1 MYLQFYQL
9 SRSPFQPGDEAAFF
23 WKGEQYRQ
31 ALSVLRQVTQ
41 EGGVSLLTGDVGTGK
56 TAVVHALLREMGK
69 RAVTCLIS
77 DPDLTVADFYQ
88 LVLHG
93 FRIHRSV
100 DTRGA
105 FQDHLGRLLQ
115 KAARRRRSVL
125 LVIDEAQHLPP
136 ELADELAATAAASR
150 GTAAGLHICLVGQTA
165 AGREALRPVIG
176 PLDRHITADFHIL
189 PLDAEETAAYV
200 HHRLEVSGAGQQI
213 FSDEALEEVHR
224 QSDGIPIQINLIC
237 DFALFSGFAER
248 TPVIT
253 NDIVRW
259 SADGLR
265 LPEPLEEE
273 ALDAESPE
281 QDFFTEDAAPQT
293 TEEPT
298 GQEAAFPRDDE
309 VPGGALLSETQD
321 AIVAPQALS
330 EAPRETCEAL
340 PGQRLPA
347 PETQF
352 AADQES
358 PASQEVDQ
366 PPPPPLDLSAPD
378 DTTAEEPEEPAAD
391 EQRGALRPAGD
402 ETSETP
408 PDDEPAFTA
417 DEPAE
422 REENARFALQR
433 PRPQPDLRGP
443 EPAALTD
450 LPGEPVRRSR
460 FKPALAAAAV
470 LVLLAAGGYLLV
482 AKPGGVSLPDLL
494 KRFTLGVSATSEA
507 PAVASQ
513 SPTPPTPVV
522 SPAPQ
527 AQPPATGETPPAV
540 SETGHTAPA
549 SAAAAEDTAS
559 PSLSGPPTG
568 IIEEDLT
575 DETQTARPQESS
587 PQVRAPVEP
596 EAEQEAPP
604 PTEGK
609 AAPDTVRP
617 QPPAQAPPPVN
628 PQPPTESAVTP
639 AEAEKTPAPAAPEVA
654 PVTEK
659 PVPPSSEPPAETAQA
674 ELPKKHGIRAS
685 SLLKDILKDG
695 AFFES
700 SPQPGAPQEE
710 AAAPPPQK
718 KAETSA
724 SPAPQRMS
732 GEPDPSAVIN
742 WLLKKKGK

>member
-23 WKGEQYRQ
+23 WKGKQYRQ

-69 RAVTCLIS
+69 RAATCLIS

-100 DTRGA
+100 DTRGT
-105 FQDHLGRLLQ
+105 FQDHLGRLLH

-165 AGREALRPVIG
+165 AGSEALRPVIG

-200 HHRLEVSGAGQQI
+200 YHRLEVAGAGQQI
-213 FSDEALEEVHR
+213 FSDEALGEVHR

-253 NDIVRW
+253 DDIVRW

-281 QDFFTEDAAPQT
+281 EDFFTEDAAPQT

-309 VPGGALLSETQD
+309 VPGDALLSETQD

-330 EAPRETCEAL
+330 EALRETCEAL

-378 DTTAEEPEEPAAD
+378 DTAVEEPEEPAAD
-391 EQRGALRPAGD
+391 EPREALRPAGD

-408 PDDEPAFTA
+408 PD

-513 SPTPPTPVV
+513 SPVPPMPVV

-540 SETGHTAPA
+540 SERATRHR
-549 SAAAAEDTAS
+549 
-559 PSLSGPPTG
+559 
-568 IIEEDLT
+568 
-575 DETQTARPQESS
+575 RP
-587 PQVRAPVEP
+587 
-596 EAEQEAPP
+596 
-604 PTEGK
+604 
-609 AAPDTVRP
+609 P
-617 QPPAQAPPPVN
+617 QPPKIRHPRPSPGR
-628 PQPPTESAVTP
+628 QP
-639 AEAEKTPAPAAPEVA
+639 
-654 PVTEK
+654 
-659 PVPPSSEPPAETAQA
+659 
-674 ELPKKHGIRAS
+674 
-685 SLLKDILKDG
+685 
-695 AFFES
+695 ES
-700 SPQPGAPQEE
+700 SKRTSRMRHKPPGRRSLHRGCARRSNPR
-710 AAAPPPQK
+710 PNRK
-718 KAETSA
+718 RLL
-724 SPAPQRMS
+724 PQRKKLHRI
-732 GEPDPSAVIN
+732 PSARSPLPRHRRPSIRN
-742 WLLKKKGK
+742 RQRKAPSRRPRRKKRPHLQRRK